1 MKIAIIIERFNID
14 LGGAERS
21 IAQLTEQLSS
31 SGCNVELLAATGKSA
46 SANVKLLCADVKSK
60 RVNMDLFA
68 TRLKEYLATTNFDII
83 HSTLPFNFC
92 DVYQPRGGS
101 YKEAFL
107 RNADSYGGLLSEF
120 KKATH
125 WTNLRRLKLVN
136 AEKKLCS
143 AKGKTIVAA
152 LSNPVKRAFISHYNL
167 PDKRVALIR
176 NAVKLPETILD
187 ESQVLEKRNEL
198 LAKFPAHSKKDTL
211 FIFAANN
218 FRLKGLKELLL
229 ALAIVTKE
237 EKGKS
242 ARLVIAGS
250 GKQAK
255 YKKLIMSLGIEDN
268 IVFLGHIGSIDTI
281 LNACDVAVLPTYYD
295 PASRFTIEALAMQK
309 PVITTS
315 LNGTCDLFTDKRHGM
330 VIDKPSNIN
339 ALSEAIKY
347 YLNRENLERAKKA
360 IEDDSLS
367 EQISIERHAK
377 ELIEL
382 YSQIIKDKRD

>member
-1 MKIAIIIERFNID
+1 MKIAIIIERFDID

-21 IAQLTEQLSS
+21 IAQLTEELSS
-31 SGCNVELLAATGKSA
+31 FGCNVELLAATGKSE

-60 RVNMDLFA
+60 RVNMNLFA
-68 TRLKEYLATTNFDII
+68 TRLKSYLATADVDIV
-83 HSTLPFNFC
+83 HSTLPFDFC

-107 RNADSYGGLLSEF
+107 RNADSYGGLLAKF

-143 AKGKTIVAA
+143 AKSKVIVAA
-152 LSNPVKRAFISHYNL
+152 LSSRVKKAFISHYNL
-167 PDKRVALIR
+167 PDERVALIR
-176 NAVKLPETILD
+176 NAVKLPERTLD
-187 ESQVLEKRNEL
+187 ESQVQEKRNEL
-198 LAKFPAHSKKDTL
+198 LAKFPASSKEDRL

-242 ARLVIAGS
+242 AKLVIAGN

-255 YKKLIMSLGIEDN
+255 YKKLVTELGVKDN
-268 IVFLGHIGSIDTI
+268 ALFLGHLSSIDTI
-281 LNACDVAVLPTYYD
+281 LSACDIAVLPTYYD

-315 LNGTCDLFTDKRHGM
+315 LNGTCDLFTDKKHGM
-330 VIDKPSNIN
+330 VIDKPSDIDF
-339 ALSEAIKY
+339 LSEAIKH
-347 YLNRENLERAKKA
+347 YLNRENLELAKKA
-360 IEDDSLS
+360 IKDDSLS

-377 ELIEL
+377 ELVEL
-382 YSQIIKDKRD
+382 YSRIIKNRRS